1 MTHQGDNH
9 LDRPLEELDYRFTL
23 ANERTFLAWMR
34 TSLAVMAGA
43 VAITQFATSVPRGL
57 RLFSGLVLVVLAVA
71 LSAAGFRTWGER
83 ERRMRSGEP
92 IARSGLLLAI
102 AAAVSLV
109 GLLVA
114 IVIVVSTE

>member
-71 LSAAGFRTWGER
+71 LSAAGFRSWGER